1 MQKASLTIFALPMLL
16 LASMAQA
23 QTAGTITFSANKTS
37 SSSAFAPVLTW
48 STTPVASSCTASGGW
63 SGTKFASGSETL
75 ASISSSKSYTLTCS
89 WGNGT
94 ATVNW
99 TKPTKNTDGSTLTD
113 LSGFKV
119 VYGNS
124 ASSLSQ
130 SKSVTGASA
139 TSTSIGS
146 LGAGTW
152 YFAVRAVNSQG
163 AESANSSVGSKTI
176 TAATSAKTLNITVS
190 GGSTTPSPTPS
201 GLKTIKTTVY
211 DVVRSDGKD
220 TLGREVGSIAIGK
233 ACDASYHPYRDYYG
247 VNKSD
252 VKLSRTPRSTRVIVR
267 CAK

>member
-1 MQKASLTIFALPMLL
+1 MLL

-63 SGTKFASGSETL
+63 TGTKFASGSETL
-75 ASISSSKSYTLTCS
+75 PSISSNKSYTLTCS

-99 TKPTKNTDGSTLTD
+99 TKPTKNADGSNLTD

-124 ASSLSQ
+124 SSSLNQ
-130 SKSVTGASA
+130 SKLVTGASA

-152 YFAVRAVNSQG
+152 YFAVRAVNSSNV
-163 AESANSSVGSKTI
+163 ESANSNVGSKTI
-176 TAATSAKTLNITVS
+176 TSATSAKTLNITVS
-190 GGSTTPSPTPS
+190 GGSTTPPPS
-201 GLKTIKTTVY
+201 GLKTIKVTVY
-211 DVVRSDGKD
+211 DVVRSNGKD

-233 ACDASYHPYRDYYG
+233 PCDASYHPYRDYYG
-247 VNKSD
+247 VNMSD
-252 VKLSRTPRSTRVIVR
+252 VKVSRTPRSTRVIVR